1 MLNILSEYNQIKY
14 EKKTLLCHEVA
25 IGSNNYYCSY
35 QITGNKEEF
44 FTKIIDHAREEHDL
58 RPEDLTPQ
66 LEEQIRSLVRNKS
79 RE

>member
-1 MLNILSEYNQIKY
+1 LQLPN
-14 EKKTLLCHEVA
+14 
-25 IGSNNYYCSY
+25 SY
-35 QITGNKEEF
+35 QITGNKEEEF

>member
-1 MLNILSEYNQIKY
+1 M
-14 EKKTLLCHEVA
+14 KKRMLLCHEVP

-35 QITGNKEEF
+35 QITGNKEEEF